1 MFKPFISILL
11 LMKISYQ
18 VMFLLDHF
26 VRDNM
31 SLLTFSKPM
40 YNKSIMPNVDD
51 SKDMYV
57 LIKSTT

>member
-1 MFKPFISILL
+1 
-11 LMKISYQ
+11 
-18 VMFLLDHF
+18 
-26 VRDNM
+26 M

-57 LIKSTT
+57 LIKSTTLTLIPNTNLVLTNSALTKC